1 MRVRWYTPYLF
12 ILPSVIAM
20 VILVYVP
27 LFMGIG
33 YSFTNINQKNSNKIE
48 YKIPQ
53 RESDGTISY
62 KYEEKP
68 SNLQFTGLKNYKET
82 LSTPTF
88 WQVLWQTV
96 IWTFFNVIF
105 HFLFGLG
112 LALLINKPI
121 KGRNFYRIMLMVPW
135 AVPTYISAFSWR
147 WLFNADYGFFNEV
160 LKKLGAEPISWL
172 SDPTWSMVAV
182 VLTNIWLGFP
192 FMMVTLLGGLQ
203 NIPSELYEAATV
215 DGATKWQQFR
225 NVTMPLLMPVAL
237 TTTLLGAIW
246 TFNMFNIIYLVTQDN
261 PHTDILATFSFKE
274 FFVKGEY
281 ALASSYAVIILLI
294 LASFSVFYL
303 KILKKSEEVY

>member
-20 VILVYVP
+20 IVLVYVP
-27 LFMGIG
+27 LIMGIG
-33 YSFTNINQKNSNKIE
+33 YSFTNISQKNSNKIE

-53 RESDGTISY
+53 RESNGTISY

-68 SNLQFTGLKNYKET
+68 NTLKFTGLKNYADTIAK
-82 LSTPTF
+82 PTF
-88 WQVLWQTV
+88 WQILGQTV
-96 IWTFFNVIF
+96 VWTFFNVLF
-105 HFLFGLG
+105 HFIIGLS
-112 LALLINKPI
+112 LALLINKPLQ
-121 KGRNFYRIMLMVPW
+121 GRNFYRLMLMVPW
-135 AVPTYISAFSWR
+135 AVPSYISAFSWR
-147 WLFNADYGFFNEV
+147 WLFNADYGFFNQV
-160 LKKLGAEPISWL
+160 LATIGIAPISWL
-172 SDPTWSMVAV
+172 SDPNWSMFAV
-182 VLTNIWLGFP
+182 ITTNVWLGFP

-203 NIPSELYEAATV
+203 NIPQELYEAATV

-281 ALASSYAVIILLI
+281 AVASSYSVIILLL
-294 LASFSVFYL
+294 LAGFSVFYL
-303 KILKKSEEVY
+303 RILKKSEEVY